1 MSHRRGRR
9 LIVAAAAATVLV
21 TSAAVFVGWR
31 GRHHPSSE
39 PVAAVVAAT
48 TKVTKADLSTSV
60 GQQGTVGYAKSH
72 VVKDLSD
79 GRVTGLPPVGATIG
93 RGKQLLRVDDR
104 PVILLY
110 GSTPLFRPLDQVGLV
125 GADVKVLRDNLSALG
140 YRTGGQPEVGT
151 TLHPPAG
158 DPAISAGGSAGP
170 GDQGSKDATGS
181 KGSGPGGTP
190 AKSGGASGSRV
201 GGGGAAVVLRKGAA
215 ELTPALV
222 RAVKRWQLDVGLPA
236 TGTVEPADVVV
247 EPRKVRVTAVT
258 ARLGDPAGGSLLTL
272 ASTERVINVSMDPAA
287 AAGVKAGQKV
297 TLTTSDSKSAP
308 GTVRTVTQ
316 PSSPENGGEQ
326 SSDAKVTVTVTAD
339 DAKAVKA
346 ADGSSIQVGFTAE
359 VRKGVL
365 TVPVGA
371 LLALHEGGYCLQLP
385 DGRLIAVQTG
395 LFAGGDVEVS
405 GAGVREGMTVVT
417 AS

>member
-1 MSHRRGRR
+1 MRYRRGRR
-9 LIVAAAAATVLV
+9 LLVAAAAATVLV
-21 TSAAVFVGWR
+21 ASSAVFVGWR

-39 PVAAVVAAT
+39 PVAAVMAAT

-60 GQQGTVGYAKSH
+60 GQHGTVGYAASH
-72 VVKDLSD
+72 VLKDLSD
-79 GRVTGLPPVGATIG
+79 GRVTGLPRVGATIG

-110 GSTPLFRPLDQVGLV
+110 GSTPLFRSLDQVGLV

-140 YRTGGQPEVGT
+140 YGTGDQPEVGT

-158 DPAISAGGSAGP
+158 DPVTPAAGP
-170 GDQGSKDATGS
+170 GDEGSKDAAGS
-181 KGSGPGGTP
+181 KGGGQGGTP
-190 AKSGGASGSRV
+190 ATSSGASESRV
-201 GGGGAAVVLRKGAA
+201 GGAGAAVVLRKGAA
-215 ELTPALV
+215 ELTPTLV

-247 EPRKVRVTAVT
+247 EPRKVRVTGVT
-258 ARLGDPAGGSLLTL
+258 ARLGDPASGSLLTL

-287 AAGVKAGQKV
+287 AAGVKDGQKV
-297 TLTTSDSKSAP
+297 KLTTSDSKSAR

-316 PSSPENGGEQ
+316 PPPPEDGGDQ

-339 DAKAVKA
+339 DANAVKA

-359 VRKGVL
+359 VRQGVL

-385 DGRLIAVQTG
+385 DGRLIAVRTG

-405 GAGVREGMTVVT
+405 GAGVREGMTVVN

>member
-1 MSHRRGRR
+1 MSHRRGRP

-21 TSAAVFVGWR
+21 ASSAVFVGWR
-31 GRHHPSSE
+31 GRHHPSSG
-39 PVAAVVAAT
+39 PVAAVMAAT

-60 GQQGTVGYAKSH
+60 GQQGTVGYAASH
-72 VVKDLSD
+72 VLKDLSD

-93 RGKQLLRVDDR
+93 RGKQLLRVSDR

-110 GSTPLFRPLDQVGLV
+110 GSTPLFRSLDQVGLV
-125 GADVKVLRDNLSALG
+125 GADVKVLRDNLLALG
-140 YRTGGQPEVGT
+140 YGTGDQPEVGT

-158 DPAISAGGSAGP
+158 DPVTSAGGSAGT
-170 GDQGSKDATGS
+170 GDQGSKDAAGS
-181 KGSGPGGTP
+181 KGTGQSGTP
-190 AKSGGASGSRV
+190 AKSSGASGFRV
-201 GGGGAAVVLRKGAA
+201 GGAGAAVILRKGAA

-222 RAVKRWQLDVGLPA
+222 QAVKRWQLDVGLPA
-236 TGTVEPADVVV
+236 TGTVEPTDVVV
-247 EPRKVRVTAVT
+247 EPHQVRVTAVT
-258 ARLGDPAGGSLLTL
+258 ARLGDPASGSLLTL

-287 AAGVKAGQKV
+287 AAGVEAGQKV
-297 TLTTSDSKSAP
+297 NLTTSDSKSAP
-308 GTVRTVTQ
+308 GTVRTVIQ
-316 PSSPENGGEQ
+316 PPPPENGGDQ
-326 SSDAKVTVTVTAD
+326 SSNAKVTVTVTAD
-339 DAKAVKA
+339 DANALKA

-395 LFAGGDVEVS
+395 LFAGGNVEVR
-405 GAGVREGMTVVT
+405 GAGVREGMIVVN

>member
-9 LIVAAAAATVLV
+9 LIVAAATATVLV
-21 TSAAVFVGWR
+21 ASAAVVVGWR
-31 GRHHPSSE
+31 GRHHSSSG
-39 PVAAVVAAT
+39 PVAVVAAAT

-60 GQQGTVGYAKSH
+60 GQHGTVGYAAPH

-93 RGKQLLRVDDR
+93 RGQQLLRVGDR

-110 GSTPLFRPLDQVGLV
+110 GSTPLFRSLDQVGLV

-140 YRTGGQPEVGT
+140 YRTGHQPEVGT

-158 DPAISAGGSAGP
+158 DPATSADGSADAI
-170 GDQGSKDATGS
+170 DQGSKDAAGS
-181 KGSGPGGTP
+181 KGSGQGGPP
-190 AKSGGASGSRV
+190 AKSSDASGSR
-201 GGGGAAVVLRKGAA
+201 GGPGAAVVLRKGAA
-215 ELTPALV
+215 ELTLALV
-222 RAVKRWQLDVGLPA
+222 QAVKRWQLDVGLPA
-236 TGTVEPADVVV
+236 TGTVGPADVVV
-247 EPRKVRVTAVT
+247 EPRKVRVAAVT
-258 ARLGDPAGGSLLTL
+258 ARVGDPASGSLLTL

-297 TLTTSDSKSAP
+297 NLTTSDSRSAR

-316 PSSPENGGEQ
+316 PPPPEDGADQG
-326 SSDAKVTVTVTAD
+326 SDAKVTVTVTAD
-339 DAKAVKA
+339 DPNAVKA

-385 DGRLIAVQTG
+385 DGRLIAVRTG